1 MEITMKLAINTYAE
15 LTNKTF
21 NEVLHQMQTN
31 KVVRDSVIKLM
42 FCAA

>member
-1 MEITMKLAINTYAE
+1 MEITMKLAINTYAQ
-15 LTNKTF
+15 LNNKTF

-31 KVVRDSVIKLM
+31 KLVRDSVIKLM